1 MVKAEIKKEIQN
13 LLNLMKIK
21 RQHIQAMGYNE
32 GVSLRGKN
40 GKKSHFSK

>member
-21 RQHIQAMGYNE
+21 TQHIQVMGYNE
-32 GVSLRGKN
+32 GVSLRSKN
-40 GKKSHFSK
+40 GKISF